1 MEALSRDEQLVTAQ
15 LFSGGK
21 SVKLENENHTRI
33 KAAIDVL
40 KKNLKTELEK
50 IYFVTNSGY
59 LAPGIVITLLGV
71 AFVVLTSRDK
81 FAAGFGSLWLTI
93 WTVACYFLAVNVYK
107 KWQAARG
114 GG

>member
-1 MEALSRDEQLVTAQ
+1 M
-15 LFSGGK
+15 
-21 SVKLENENHTRI
+21 
-33 KAAIDVL
+33 

-71 AFVVLTSRDK
+71 ALVVLTSRDK

-93 WTVACYFLAVNVYK
+93 WTVACYFLAVDGLQA
-107 KWQAARG
+107 WQAARG